1 MGKNVLNNLRLGI
14 FVFAGLAFTVL
25 MLYMIGSSRNIFSS
39 NFEISARFRNVNGLM
54 EGNNVRLAGI
64 NVGTVKRI
72 DMISDTTVEV
82 VMIIEKRMRRFI
94 MKNAIASV
102 GTDGLMGSKLVNINA
117 GTEPSLPISKGDILS
132 SRRPIE
138 SDEMLRTMNTTNI
151 NLARI
156 TYEMKSVT
164 EKLNRSKSLWSL
176 LQDTAIS
183 EDIRHSLSNIRAT
196 TTRLQLATAT
206 THEILEGIKKG
217 EGTLA
222 MLISDT
228 LLASQTRQ
236 SLSTLNRTLNNAES
250 ISINLHSLSANLI
263 DPNNTI
269 HLLSSDSAFQNKV
282 RLILGHIDETAI
294 AARED
299 LIALRKSFLLRRAF
313 KKAKP

>member
-1 MGKNVLNNLRLGI
+1 MNNLRLGI

-64 NVGTVKRI
+64 NVGTVRRI
-72 DMISDTTVEV
+72 DMISDTTIEV
-82 VMIIEKRMRRFI
+82 VMIIEKRMRKFI

-117 GTEPSLPISKGDILS
+117 GSDPSIPISKGDILS

-156 TYEMKSVT
+156 TQEMKSVS
-164 EKLNRSKSLWSL
+164 EKLNRSKSFWSL

-183 EDIRHSLSNIRAT
+183 EDIRHSLSNIRHT
-196 TTRLQLATAT
+196 TGNLQFASESTK
-206 THEILEGIKKG
+206 EIMDAIQKSKG
-217 EGTLA
+217 TIGTLFF
-222 MLISDT
+222 DT
-228 LLASQTRQ
+228 LLANQNKQ
-236 SLSTLNRTLNNAES
+236 SLSSLNNTLANAEK
-250 ISINLHSLSANLI
+250 ISINLHALSANLNS
-263 DPNNTI
+263 PYNTLS
-269 HLLSSDSAFQNKV
+269 LLSNDSAFQHKL
-282 RLILGHIDETAI
+282 RKLLDHIDETAI
-294 AARED
+294 AAKED
-299 LIALRKSFLLRRAF
+299 LIAVRKSFLLRRAF
-313 KKAKP
+313 KKQKP